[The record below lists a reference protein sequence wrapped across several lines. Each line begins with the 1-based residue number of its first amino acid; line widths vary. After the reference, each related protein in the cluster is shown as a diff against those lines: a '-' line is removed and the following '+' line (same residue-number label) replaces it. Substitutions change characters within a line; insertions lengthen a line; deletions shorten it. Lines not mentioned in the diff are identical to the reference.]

1 MNGFVIF
8 FAIVLGVIIF
18 FTILFVVIKNK
29 IRNILGK
36 FGFSNFNQLA
46 DEIKKGEVEARTT
59 PKHAPGMTKLLIPK
73 IVKDFPN
80 FNEKELYNKVETSLL
95 SVFNSLE
102 NLSVNDNE
110 NLILIKEKLKD
121 KINDMK
127 ENDIR
132 ERYYDVKFHNHAL
145 KYYKKDSSTLNIT
158 VSTSLEYFYEKK
170 QNDKV
175 VIDYTDYKKQT
186 LYTIDFIY
194 IYNPSEINKHQS
206 LIGINCPNCG
216 APVKDL
222 GNKVCRYCNS
232 GLEDINLKS
241 WHIALY
247 KEEYK

>member
-1 MNGFVIF
+1 MNTLTIF
-8 FAIVLGVIIF
+8 LAIILGVIIF
-18 FTILFVVIKNK
+18 LTILVIIAKKKITSILNK
-29 IRNILGK
+29 LG
-36 FGFSNFNQLA
+36 FNSLNQIA
-46 DEIKKGEVEARTT
+46 EEIKRGEIEERTT
-59 PKHAPGMTKLLIPK
+59 PKHTPGMTKLLIPK

-80 FNEKELYNKVETSLL
+80 FNEKELFNRVETSLL
-95 SVFNSLE
+95 LIFNSLE
-102 NLSVNDNE
+102 NKKVANSEELV
-110 NLILIKEKLKD
+110 LIKEKLKEI
-121 KINDMK
+121 INDMK
-127 ENDIR
+127 ESNIS
-132 ERYYDVKFHNHAL
+132 ERYFDIKFHNHAL

-175 VIDYTDYKKQT
+175 IRDYTDYKKQT
-186 LYTIDFIY
+186 LYTVEFIY
-194 IYNPSEINKHQS
+194 IFDPNKISKHQN

-232 GLEDINLKS
+232 ALEDINLKS